1 MAGWATYAGRFLAMT
16 KFETTQE
23 GMKAFLDHIGAQ
35 VRTVVDDTVAETAGA
50 DLEAAVDTMH
60 ARLNEI
66 PGLEFDREWAQQ
78 AVETLRRGEP
88 LEIQI
93 G

>member
-1 MAGWATYAGRFLAMT
+1 MT
-16 KFETTQE
+16 QFETTPE

-35 VRTVVDDTVAETAGA
+35 VRTVVDDTVAETAG
-50 DLEAAVDTMH
+50 DDVDTAVDTLH
-60 ARLNEI
+60 GRLNDI
-66 PGLEFDREWAQQ
+66 PGLEFDRDWAQQ

>member
-1 MAGWATYAGRFLAMT
+1 MT
-16 KFETTQE
+16 QFETTPE

-50 DLEAAVDTMH
+50 ELDAALETLHV
-60 ARLNEI
+60 RLNEI
-66 PGLEFDREWAQQ
+66 PGLDFDRDWAQQ